1 MFNALMLVTRE
12 EEKERDRTQR
22 RNRRKEITL
31 APLNTHTHIHTQ
43 GLEKGREI
51 ISVPKEFLGEFS
63 PEAIFS

>member
-22 RNRRKEITL
+22 KEITVV
-31 APLNTHTHIHTQ
+31 PLNTYTHTHIHTQ
-43 GLEKGREI
+43 GLAKGREI

-63 PEAIFS
+63 PEVIFS